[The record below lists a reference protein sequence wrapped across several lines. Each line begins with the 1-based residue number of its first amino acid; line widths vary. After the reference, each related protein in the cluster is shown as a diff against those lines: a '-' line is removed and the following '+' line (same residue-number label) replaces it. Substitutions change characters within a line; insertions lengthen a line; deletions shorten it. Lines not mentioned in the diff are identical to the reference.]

1 MQIPNPRRITNSPID
16 SSSCQSQ
23 SQIQYSS
30 YPLEFSIKPLTTT
43 FEPHENPSL
52 SRSCSSASI
61 DTMISDLFSSTSSSS
76 ASFDS
81 LLMSGDDIGMESCV
95 DVLSDDDLSYSSF
108 HHDCYSQ
115 RKERLCWA
123 PEKEKKRTYEELPPP
138 LSLLARTEN
147 LPSHMPWVLKR
158 HYTTDGRLILTEEK
172 VRHHEYFRAHRSN
185 GRLRLQLVP
194 LDGQVLVPPV
204 VCCDDDDHDE
214 EEVDDYDGYY
224 CDNHDVLYD
233 DNLDAYDGDDDAYD
247 YDYDCHCDYDYD
259 YDNDCDG
266 FCRHGGVEQT
276 IKVVN
281 SSTASAGKCRNI
293 NTTVRTKSSCIVGV
307 LAPAIRCVKGNTNGS
322 RKGFLGQAGFGGLF
336 RDHAGQVMISAF
348 FDNIGI
354 SFTHRAK
361 LAAFIFAMIIAW
373 EKGWLHYGWIQI
385 LSWSYLFSLNP
396 FLFFGLC
403 VLSGDIDHEAFW
415 ELIVFGFHR
424 NFEVKRVQAIA
435 FLGWVTHWEVLV

>member
-1 MQIPNPRRITNSPID
+1 MVMSCVVPTVVVFSSTTCSFCVCDSTTSMPYTLIIPSSPPIPNPRRITNSPIE

-194 LDGQVLVPPV
+194 LDGQV
-204 VCCDDDDHDE
+204 
-214 EEVDDYDGYY
+214 
-224 CDNHDVLYD
+224 
-233 DNLDAYDGDDDAYD
+233 
-247 YDYDCHCDYDYD
+247 
-259 YDNDCDG
+259 
-266 FCRHGGVEQT
+266 
-276 IKVVN
+276 VN

-403 VLSGDIDHEAFW
+403 VLSGDIDV
-415 ELIVFGFHR
+415 I
-424 NFEVKRVQAIA
+424 
-435 FLGWVTHWEVLV
+435 